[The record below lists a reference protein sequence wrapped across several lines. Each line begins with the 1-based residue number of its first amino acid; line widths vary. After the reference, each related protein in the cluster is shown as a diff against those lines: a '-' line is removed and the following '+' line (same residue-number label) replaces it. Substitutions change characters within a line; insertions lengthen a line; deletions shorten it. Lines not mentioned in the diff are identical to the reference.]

1 MKKKEFCIKLILW
14 LFFAWIVPILTI
26 VDKYDMVKNG
36 TLKYTGWGILAFII
50 SFIFVIVICGY
61 IAKIFKWSMGLQ
73 IFNGVRLV
81 LVPLF
86 FMLIGVDLIVNNI
99 DNVKFILVVSF
110 ISEAIAIPL
119 NPFPKWLYM
128 KNITDL
134 REALK

>member
-14 LFFAWIVPILTI
+14 LFFAAFVPIMTV

-36 TLKYTGWGILAFII
+36 TLKYTGWAILVFAIA
-50 SFIFVIVICGY
+50 FIFVVVICGY
-61 IAKIFKWSMGLQ
+61 IAKIFKWSMALQ

-81 LVPLF
+81 LVPLL
-86 FMLIGVDLIVNNI
+86 FMLFGVDLVVNNI
-99 DNVKFILVVSF
+99 ENIKFILVVAF

-128 KNITDL
+128 KNISDL

>member
-1 MKKKEFCIKLILW
+1 MKKKEFFIKLILW
-14 LFFAWIVPILTI
+14 VFFAAAVPIMAI
-26 VDKYDMVKNG
+26 VDKYDMIKNG
-36 TLKYTGWGILAFII
+36 TLKYTGWAIIVFIIAFIFI
-50 SFIFVIVICGY
+50 SVICGY
-61 IAKIFKWSMGLQ
+61 IGKIFKWSMPLQ

-86 FMLIGVDLIVNNI
+86 FMLIGVDLIVSNI
-99 DNVKFILVVSF
+99 ANVKYILVVSL

-128 KNITDL
+128 KNISDL